1 MENKKR
7 KLDNNPQLTE
17 ASIHPDLIVT
27 TEEVFRYFD
36 WNQLD
41 WDVEKQNSEYGAYLI
56 KLDHLLIRFRVA
68 KTTPTKVGQF
78 VTLWKRNVKGI
89 IEPYT
94 SQDKMDFVVIN
105 TRLGEHIGQFVFPKK
120 VLIEKGILSVNGVGG
135 KRGFRVYPLWD
146 QPDNPQ
152 AIQTQK
158 WQLNYFLDLT
168 QGSQQLN
175 AKSIQRLY
183 NI

>member
-1 MENKKR
+1 
-7 KLDNNPQLTE
+7 
-17 ASIHPDLIVT
+17 
-27 TEEVFRYFD
+27 
-36 WNQLD
+36 
-41 WDVEKQNSEYGAYLI
+41 
-56 KLDHLLIRFRVA
+56 
-68 KTTPTKVGQF
+68 
-78 VTLWKRNVKGI
+78 
-89 IEPYT
+89 
-94 SQDKMDFVVIN
+94 
-105 TRLGEHIGQFVFPKK
+105 
-120 VLIEKGILSVNGVGG
+120 